1 MELDELITE
10 LGYFF
15 LIVNTFLFILSFNKK
30 DKALKYFIL
39 NLVLCSVVQLISS
52 KLHDKGI
59 NNLYLSHYFF
69 TGQFLLLSLFY
80 SSLSGY
86 EKIKKPIKY
95 FSFTLTLSIILY
107 FSLNSKAYVK
117 WNELEIGLTSIPL
130 LLYSFLFFLKKV
142 DDNNDKI
149 YIYFNSGFFVYTL
162 CSTLIFILGNIG
174 SREIKLIVWDIN
186 QILYLIFQILI
197 FIEWYKNFRTQIF
210 FKKK

>member
-15 LIVNTFLFILSFNKK
+15 LILNTLVFVISYIKNKK
-30 DKALKYFIL
+30 ASKYFIL
-39 NLVLCSVVQLISS
+39 YLGLCSFIQLYSSVLNNLVI
-52 KLHDKGI
+52 H
-59 NNLYLSHYFF
+59 NLFLSHYFF

-130 LLYSFLFFLKKV
+130 LLYSFLFFIKKV
-142 DDNNDKI
+142 DDNNDKK

-174 SREIKLIVWDIN
+174 SRKLKLYVWDIN